1 MVGVPAL
8 VALGL
13 YWPVLKLPL
22 IYDTLLHIRITS
34 ELNWGTVWWPTP
46 SFGFYRPMTF
56 VPLLLVKDLFDGY
69 PAWLLQGMNW
79 LQHGL
84 NVALLA
90 GLLLRLRPRR
100 PHLALFAGL
109 LMAVFPFSYQA
120 LAVYGHNVHPAIV
133 GLFLVGLHLYVRA
146 RGGELVGTQGNSGEL
161 SEQLTVNSEQLA
173 VNSEQL
179 PVTSDQSLSLS
190 VSQSPVSSLQS
201 PATHHVSHLA
211 RWLPTFFVFVLAL
224 LTHESAVLFGA
235 LAGLVEG
242 AAGGWWLAV
251 GRWPL
256 AAGEGTHFASRITQ
270 FIRYAL
276 RSPWFVFL
284 VLGGVYFGLYQFL
297 PISRAPQGVDVAA
310 ASLTLRL
317 LYVTQAAAYPF
328 AWLAQWWPEQG
339 IAVLLV
345 GAAATLLLTLNALRY
360 PAHRLPLLLGWGWF
374 GLAVLVIA
382 IPLPTDYLLHGP
394 RLLYL
399 SSVGLA
405 VVWAVVLDGTR
416 GNSGELGG
424 TQAGVNSE
432 QLAVNSNQLPVTSDQ
447 SLSLSV
453 SQSPVSSLQ
462 SLVSLLFLAFILFT
476 NIAFVRGRLADYGR
490 LTGGVKVVAEA
501 MADKPAEVGITLVNL
516 PQWLGQPSS
525 TYPVGAELAQM
536 LGGYLFAEE
545 LMVHNLGV
553 DHPTL
558 AVVVPELLQP
568 TAYPYAVHD
577 QHSLRQL
584 DELPLARE
592 QHFFLTRYLEAGP
605 VLSHVGWVRE
615 ANAAA
620 TPIASF
626 AVYDLLAAQAQNCD
640 DTVQVT
646 LVWQARGEIPAT
658 TSVFVQLLA
667 PAGELLAQA
676 DGPPLSLP
684 PEMGFWRGRE
694 LHDIRPLAVP
704 PGQQPGQ
711 TLVGVYDYLTAAR
724 YPAIS
729 AEGQPLPDNAFVVP
743 LTPCTH

>member
-79 LQHGL
+79 LQHGA

-90 GLLLRLRPRR
+90 GLLLRLWPQRPRR
-100 PHLALFAGL
+100 ALLAGL

-146 RGGELVGTQGNSGEL
+146 RGELLGTQGNSGEL
-161 SEQLTVNSEQLA
+161 SEQLAVNSEQLA
-173 VNSEQL
+173 VSSEQL

-317 LYVTQAAAYPF
+317 LYVTQAAAYRF
-328 AWLAQWWPEQG
+328 AWLAHGWPEQG
-339 IAVLLV
+339 VGVLLV

-360 PAHRLPLLLGWGWF
+360 PADRLPLLLGWGWF

-399 SSVGLA
+399 GSGGLA
-405 VVWAVVLDGTR
+405 VVWAVLLDGVSSEQSTV
-416 GNSGELGG
+416 NSG
-424 TQAGVNSE
+424 Q
-432 QLAVNSNQLPVTSDQ
+432 
-447 SLSLSV
+447 
-453 SQSPVSSLQ
+453 
-462 SLVSLLFLAFILFT
+462 
-476 NIAFVRGRLADYGR
+476 
-490 LTGGVKVVAEA
+490 
-501 MADKPAEVGITLVNL
+501 
-516 PQWLGQPSS
+516 
-525 TYPVGAELAQM
+525 
-536 LGGYLFAEE
+536 
-545 LMVHNLGV
+545 
-553 DHPTL
+553 
-558 AVVVPELLQP
+558 
-568 TAYPYAVHD
+568 
-577 QHSLRQL
+577 
-584 DELPLARE
+584 
-592 QHFFLTRYLEAGP
+592 
-605 VLSHVGWVRE
+605 
-615 ANAAA
+615 
-620 TPIASF
+620 
-626 AVYDLLAAQAQNCD
+626 
-640 DTVQVT
+640 
-646 LVWQARGEIPAT
+646 
-658 TSVFVQLLA
+658 
-667 PAGELLAQA
+667 
-676 DGPPLSLP
+676 
-684 PEMGFWRGRE
+684 
-694 LHDIRPLAVP
+694 
-704 PGQQPGQ
+704 
-711 TLVGVYDYLTAAR
+711 
-724 YPAIS
+724 
-729 AEGQPLPDNAFVVP
+729 
-743 LTPCTH
+743 